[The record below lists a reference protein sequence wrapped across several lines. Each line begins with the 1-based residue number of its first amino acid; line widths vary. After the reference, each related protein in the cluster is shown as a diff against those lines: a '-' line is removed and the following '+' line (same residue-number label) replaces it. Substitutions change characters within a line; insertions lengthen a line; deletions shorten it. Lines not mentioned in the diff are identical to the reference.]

1 VPDIAILPALVQV
14 NAPVGIK
21 VIRPPPDAIGVGA
34 VIVTTAVVPL
44 INTID
49 VVGAIVVAE
58 AIVGAAAVVAIKP
71 ECVILAETVVPVKVG
86 DADKT
91 TLPVPVEAV
100 TPVPPLATGRVPVTP
115 VVKGRPVQVVKVPDV
130 GVPNIGVVKVGDVKV
145 AVAKVGLV
153 ANTKAPLPVSPVTAD
168 AKFALEGVAKKVAT
182 LAPNPDTPVETG
194 SPVQLDKVPDCGV
207 PKIGVT
213 NVELVNRLVT
223 DSCLV
228 VLVVFCT
235 IGNTSAPACTVA
247 TGNAEMAIFGIIYFL
262 LIVACKNVK
271 SLTSTNNTIW

>member
-1 VPDIAILPALVQV
+1 VPATAILPAVVQV

-21 VIRPPPDAIGVGA
+21 VILPPPDAIGVGA
-34 VIVTTAVVPL
+34 VIVTTAAVPL

-49 VVGAIVVAE
+49 VVGAIVAAE

-86 DADKT
+86 DADNT
-91 TLPVPVEAV
+91 VLPVPVDDV

-115 VVKGRPVQVVKVPDV
+115 VVKGRPVQVVNVPEV
-130 GVPNIGVVKVGDVKV
+130 GVPNIGVT
-145 AVAKVGLV
+145 KVGLV
-153 ANTKAPLPVSPVTAD
+153 AKTAEPVPVSSVKAERKLAD
-168 AKFALEGVAKKVAT
+168 EGVVKNVAT
-182 LAPNPDTPVETG
+182 LAPKPDTPVETG
-194 SPVQLDKVPDCGV
+194 KPVQLVKVPDCGV

-213 NVELVNRLVT
+213 NVELVNKLLI

-228 VLVVFCT
+228 VLVVLCT
-235 IGNTSAPACTVA
+235 IGNTSAPACEDA
-247 TGNAEMAIFGIIYFL
+247 TGKAEMAMFDINYFL

>member
-1 VPDIAILPALVQV
+1 M
-14 NAPVGIK
+14 
-21 VIRPPPDAIGVGA
+21 GVGA
-34 VIVTTAVVPL
+34 VIVTTAAVPL

-49 VVGAIVVAE
+49 VVGAIVAAE
-58 AIVGAAAVVAIKP
+58 AIVGAAAVVAINP
-71 ECVILAETVVPVKVG
+71 ECVILAETIVPVKVG

-115 VVKGRPVQVVKVPDV
+115 VVKGRPVQVVNVPEI

-153 ANTKAPLPVSPVTAD
+153 AKTAAPDPVSSVKAARKLAD
-168 AKFALEGVAKKVAT
+168 EGVVKKVAT
-182 LAPNPDTPVETG
+182 LDPKPDTPVETG
-194 SPVQLDKVPDCGV
+194 SPVQLVNVPDCGV

-213 NVELVNRLVT
+213 KVELVNRLDT

-228 VLVVFCT
+228 VLVVLCT
-235 IGNTSAPACTVA
+235 IGNTSAPACEDA
-247 TGNAEMAIFGIIYFL
+247 TGKAEMAMFDINYFL